1 VRRWQAATVM
11 QDPKDTF
18 LWRNRV
24 ALAGGVLLLLAAH
37 MLSSGVKQGD
47 TLARPQGLVSEA
59 MRPFQAASARMAGS
73 AGDIFHHY
81 LMLVNVTRENDR
93 LKQEVAQLRASQT
106 RMVEL
111 QLQNRRLAEQ
121 LDLKE
126 ALDLKVVG
134 AEVIGS
140 DATGL
145 ARALILNQG
154 ESGGLKPGMGVI
166 ATGGVVGK
174 LIAASP
180 NASRVLLLND
190 HNCAV
195 DAFDQRSRSR
205 GIVAGMADDGV
216 TMKYVERTEDLK
228 VGDAVI
234 TSGLDGVFP
243 RGLLI
248 GYVGAIERKGPGLF
262 LSVSIK
268 PAVDLRKLEQVLV
281 ITQSPPPLPDSGAS

>member
-1 VRRWQAATVM
+1 M

-59 MRPFQAASARMAGS
+59 LRPFQAASSRMVHGAG
-73 AGDIFHHY
+73 GIFGHY
-81 LMLVNVTRENDR
+81 LMLVNVTRENER
-93 LKQEVAQLRASQT
+93 LTEEVAQLNERQA
-106 RMVEL
+106 RMAEL
-111 QLQNRRLAEQ
+111 ETQNRRLAEL

-126 ALDLKVVG
+126 ALDLKVV
-134 AEVIGS
+134 AADVIGS

-145 ARALILNQG
+145 SRTMILSQG
-154 ESGGLKPGMGVI
+154 SAAGLEPGMGVI

-174 LIAASP
+174 LIASSSS
-180 NASRVLLLND
+180 ASRVILLND
-190 HNCAV
+190 HNCAI
-195 DAFDQRSRSR
+195 DAFAQRSRAR
-205 GIVAGMADDGV
+205 GIISGLADDGV
-216 TMKYVERTEDLK
+216 IMRYVERTQDLK
-228 VGDAVI
+228 LGDTVV

-248 GYVGAIERKGPGLF
+248 GYVSAIERKGPGLF
-262 LSVSIK
+262 LNVSVK
-268 PAVDLRKLEQVLV
+268 PAVDLRKLEEVMV
-281 ITQSPPPLPDSGAS
+281 ITQTPPHLADPGKS

>member
-1 VRRWQAATVM
+1 M

-37 MLSSGVKQGD
+37 MLSSGVRQGD

-59 MRPFQAASARMAGS
+59 LRPFQAASSRMVLS

-81 LMLVNVTRENDR
+81 FILANVSRENER
-93 LKQEVAQLRASQT
+93 LSEQIEQLNQRQA

-111 QLQNRRLAEQ
+111 ELENRRLAEL

-126 ALDLKVVG
+126 ALDLKVI
-134 AEVIGS
+134 AADVIGS
-140 DATGL
+140 DATGM
-145 ARALILNQG
+145 ARTLILSQG
-154 ESGGLKPGMGVI
+154 SASGLAPGMGVI

-174 LIAASP
+174 LVASSH
-180 NASRVLLLND
+180 NASRVMLLND
-190 HNCAV
+190 HNCAI
-195 DAFDQRSRSR
+195 DAFVQRSRAR
-205 GIVAGMADDGV
+205 GIVSGVADDGV
-216 TMKYVERTEDLK
+216 IMKYVERTEDIK
-228 VGDAVI
+228 VDDAVV

-248 GYVGAIERKGPGLF
+248 GSVSAIERKGPGLF
-262 LSVSIK
+262 LNISIK
-268 PAVDLRKLEQVLV
+268 PAADLRKLEQVLV
-281 ITQSPPPLPDSGAS
+281 IVQTPPHLPDSGTS